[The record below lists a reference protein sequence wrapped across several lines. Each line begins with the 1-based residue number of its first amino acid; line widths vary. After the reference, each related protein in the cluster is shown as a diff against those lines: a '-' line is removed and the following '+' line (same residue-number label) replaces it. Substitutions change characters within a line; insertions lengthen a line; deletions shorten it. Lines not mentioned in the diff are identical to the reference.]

1 MREKKDERQ
10 EEPRMIRTFDG
21 WESDADAFEEGLVD
35 SAWIPDMF
43 SWMSLGEFRERV
55 DELEEYA
62 DENLVPE
69 LKGESGDES
78 VSIQESEVSI

>member
-1 MREKKDERQ
+1 MEEKRTAGRG
-10 EEPRMIRTFDG
+10 EPRMVPTFAG

-35 SAWIPDMF
+35 AAWIPDLF

-62 DENLVPE
+62 TGNLNPVEGGFRVGNDLEQP
-69 LKGESGDES
+69 G
-78 VSIQESEVSI
+78 